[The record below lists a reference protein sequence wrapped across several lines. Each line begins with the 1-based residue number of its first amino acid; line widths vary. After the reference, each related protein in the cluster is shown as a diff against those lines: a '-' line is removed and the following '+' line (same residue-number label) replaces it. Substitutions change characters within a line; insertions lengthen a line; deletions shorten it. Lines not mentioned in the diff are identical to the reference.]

1 MTTAEAPPPPL
12 HMAAPILA
20 LFCSKTFN
28 NVMIRALSGCPESE
42 TAPPFTFTL
51 SLSNP
56 NILEFAESYY
66 SKCLIKFEILHI
78 ALKQFQLY
86 LAL

>member
-1 MTTAEAPPPPL
+1 
-12 HMAAPILA
+12 
-20 LFCSKTFN
+20 
-28 NVMIRALSGCPESE
+28 MIRAPEQPNGCPSE

-56 NILEFAESYY
+56 NILEFAGPTTANASLN
-66 SKCLIKFEILHI
+66 SNTHI
-78 ALKQFQLY
+78 AKQFQLY